1 MNRTYNLMQR
11 IKLYILNKRISRNTT
26 YLDRLI
32 VQRKPDMLLQSLF
45 ANVNEVGEIIFRVD
59 GLNRQ
64 RRELEGLL
72 GEN

>member
-32 VQRKPDMLLQSLF
+32 VQRKPDMLLQFLF